1 MMRGLILSLGLLAA
15 SSVATGWAAG
25 PAPVLPFSA
34 DVGNTASLQRGAAN
48 FMNYCSACH
57 GLQYLRYS
65 RLARDL
71 GIPEDLLETHL
82 LYTTDNS
89 LDHIMTAMPA
99 ISAEWFG
106 TPPPDLSL
114 TARAKGSAWIYSFLN
129 TYYIDAGRH
138 TGVDNLQLPGAA
150 MPHVLGDLQGY
161 RRLVSHEAGQAPE
174 FETVI
179 EGRLSDSEY
188 RQFTTDL
195 TNFLSYAAE
204 PGKAAR
210 ISLGWK
216 VLFFLLLLGALAYA
230 LKREYWRDVH

>member
-15 SSVATGWAAG
+15 SSAWAAG

-48 FMNYCSACH
+48 FMNYCSGCH

-71 GIPEDLLETHL
+71 GIPEDLLQTHL
-82 LYTTDNS
+82 QYTSENS
-89 LDHIMTAMPA
+89 LDHIQTAMPA
-99 ISAEWFG
+99 VSEAWFG
-106 TPPPDLSL
+106 KAPPDLSL

-129 TYYIDAGRH
+129 TYYVDSERH

-161 RRLVSHEAGQAPE
+161 RRLVAHEHGKAPV

-179 EGRLSDSEY
+179 EGQLTDAQY
-188 RQFTTDL
+188 RQFTADL

-216 VLFFLLLLGALAYA
+216 VLFFLLLFSVIAYA
-230 LKREYWRDVH
+230 LKREYWKDVH